1 MYSASART
9 KFGGLEPVLLK
20 RCNLP
25 LASPISMSISWS
37 PSKSPN
43 VGDRFNAG
51 ILRFILRLMLEMF
64 CQSLSIKSNEGVSIL
79 PIFLNNANDEDG
91 FPPL

>member
-1 MYSASART
+1 M
-9 KFGGLEPVLLK
+9 LLK

-25 LASPISMSISWS
+25 LASPINISISWS
-37 PSKSPN
+37 PSRSPN
-43 VGDRFNAG
+43 VGERFNAG
-51 ILRFILRLMLEMF
+51 ILRFMLRLILEMF
-64 CQSLSIKSNEGVSIL
+64 CQSLSIKSKDGVSVL